1 MKFFD
6 VGMLDE
12 GQAEDIEN
20 YQLPDDP
27 SVTVRIRS
35 VSMARMKSYQKMAAK
50 GGEIERRAMAD
61 LIADS
66 LVNTSN
72 KTYIDADTIFKKANG
87 QRTRRMM
94 GIIKLITHHNGG
106 DDEVKLAEEADEQ
119 AKAVEKKSV
128 PTE

>member
-1 MKFFD
+1 MKIFSAD
-6 VGMLDE
+6 MLDE
-12 GQAEDIEN
+12 GQVEDVEN

-35 VSMARMKSYQKMAAK
+35 VSMARMKQYQRMAAK

-66 LVNTSN
+66 LVNMQN
-72 KTYIDADTIFKKANG
+72 KTYMDGEVIFKKANG

-106 DDEVKLAEEADEQ
+106 DDDVKLAESSDEKAAEA
-119 AKAVEKKSV
+119 EKKSV
-128 PTE
+128 ATE